1 MKLTGSLVLYKVLL
15 TNTAVKEY
23 KYLHKTNKAIFKR
36 VRNVLLSLAED
47 PTQGKPL
54 KMSLKG
60 KWSYRVG
67 VYRIIYTVEKG
78 ILTVYVLSIGHRKEI
93 YRK

>member
-1 MKLTGSLVLYKVLL
+1 MYKIVL
-15 TNTAVKEY
+15 TNTAKKEY
-23 KYLHKTNKAIFKR
+23 KYLHKTNESVFKR
-36 VRNVLLSLAED
+36 VRNALLSLSKD

-54 KMSLKG
+54 KLSLKG

-67 VYRIIYTVEKG
+67 VYRIIYAIEKK
-78 ILTVYVLSIGHRKEI
+78 ILTVYVLDIGHRREI

>member
-1 MKLTGSLVLYKVLL
+1 MYKIVL
-15 TNTAVKEY
+15 TNTARKEY
-23 KYLHKTNKAIFKR
+23 RYLHKTRESTLKR
-36 VRNVLLSLAED
+36 VRNSLLSLSKD

-67 VYRIIYTVEKG
+67 VYRIIYTIGKK
-78 ILTVYVLSIGHRKEI
+78 ILIVAVLDIGHMREV
-93 YRK
+93 YR

>member
-1 MKLTGSLVLYKVLL
+1 MRSTRSLVLYKVFL
-15 TNTAVKEY
+15 TSAAKKEY
-23 KYLHKTNKAIFKR
+23 KHLHKTNKSVFKR
-36 VRNVLLSLAED
+36 IRNVLLSLAED

-67 VYRIIYTVEKG
+67 VYRIIYSIEKN
-78 ILTVYVLSIGHRKEI
+78 ILTVYVLSIGHRREI